1 MPNNDI
7 TKLLKLE
14 GLNFET
20 YEEKEEYIILNFSRK
35 DERPNCPRCGSTKL
49 HINDYRIHKATD
61 LPINNKPV
69 KLHILKQR
77 YICAECKKTIT
88 GSLKNVL
95 PRKQHTEKVILF
107 IKEKLKKL
115 TYKDCSKELNISST
129 TTMRLFKNSTNYK
142 EQSEFP
148 KVIHI
153 DEFKGNSSKEKYQL
167 AIVNGE
173 TGKIFDVLINRK
185 QRDLKEYLQIPK
197 GKPEIVV
204 IDMWEPYYNAVK
216 SLWPEVTVIADRFH
230 YVRQINWCVR
240 DVRLRIQKTHLEG
253 NKLKKYWKLFMKN
266 SSKLSFLQNEKLE
279 ELLSLNEELRI
290 VYGIKKGFESV
301 ISKKSKAAQEEF
313 DKWLDG
319 LRLIKIQ
326 EAEKLFK
333 TFENWYPEITASFY
347 YDYNN
352 GIAEGINNKIKVI
365 KRQAYGIRNFDN
377 LRRLIMHRIS

>member
-1 MPNNDI
+1 MPTNDI

-14 GLNFET
+14 GINFESS
-20 YEEKEEYIILNFSRK
+20 EEKEEYTLLNFTRK
-35 DERPNCPRCGSTKL
+35 DERPNCPRCGSVNL
-49 HINDYRIHKATD
+49 HINDYRVHKVTD
-61 LPINNKPV
+61 LPLNNKPV
-69 KLHILKQR
+69 KIHILKQR
-77 YICAECKKTIT
+77 YICNDCKKTVT

-95 PRKQHTEKVILF
+95 PRKQHTEKVIPF
-107 IKEKLKKL
+107 IKDKLKKL
-115 TYKDCSKELNISST
+115 TYKDCSEELKISST
-129 TTMRLFKNSTNYK
+129 TIMRLFNQSTNYT
-142 EQSEFP
+142 EPTEFP

-173 TGKIFDVLINRK
+173 TGKMFDVLCNRK
-185 QRDLKEYLQIPK
+185 QSDLKKYLQLPK

-230 YVRQINWCVR
+230 YIRQVNWCVR
-240 DVRLRIQKTHLEG
+240 DVRLRIQRTHSKG

-266 SSKLSFLQNEKLE
+266 SNKLSFLQKERLE
-279 ELLSLNEELRI
+279 ELLSIDNELKA
-290 VYGIKKGFESV
+290 VYEIKKSFELV
-301 ISKKSKAAQEEF
+301 ISKKTEEAHEEF
-313 DKWLDG
+313 DKWLNEIQ
-319 LRLIKIQ
+319 LIKIP

-333 TFENWYPEITASFY
+333 TFENWYPEVTASFY

-377 LRRLIMHRIS
+377 FRRLIMHRIS